1 MAAGAERGV
10 PMIPTPVVRAAR
22 RAVLLGSLVAW
33 LATGCIGLWRGDYY
47 AGVSTGG
54 IDACVPFNFD
64 VSIVEGGRIQGLAAT
79 TYPFGTVSWDVSGTM
94 TGSDIQL
101 ETRTEDPRVAE
112 RRLRWRG
119 RWNAI
124 SLEVTQEG
132 DGVCSPPRTATL
144 NRK

>member
-1 MAAGAERGV
+1 MISTPMA
-10 PMIPTPVVRAAR
+10 RAAR

-33 LATGCIGLWRGDYY
+33 LATGCICLRRGEDYY

-64 VSIVEGGRIQGLAAT
+64 VSIVEGGRMQGLAAT
-79 TYPFGTVSWDVSGTM
+79 TYPFGTVSWDVSGTI
-94 TGSDIQL
+94 TGSGIQL

-132 DGVCSPPRTATL
+132 DGGCSPPRTATL